1 MRVIGRIFYGIA
13 AALGLLSLGVE
24 WRTPQQQARR
34 VFPRPQLHTGLLVAM
49 WAGMLA
55 LVGKVMEDAG
65 QRALTTAGTR
75 TMRIAGTRFGA
86 YQRKRAKTLRSDYDL
101 GDQYMELA
109 ANAWPPA
116 TSR

>member
-1 MRVIGRIFYGIA
+1 MSVLSGVKEPRSRGVPELSGFLVRTSSPPHLSRTGA
-13 AALGLLSLGVE
+13 SPCLL
-24 WRTPQQQARR
+24 TI
-34 VFPRPQLHTGLLVAM
+34 
-49 WAGMLA
+49 
-55 LVGKVMEDAG
+55 
-65 QRALTTAGTR
+65 AGTR

-101 GDQYMELA
+101 CDQYMELA